1 MEAMMK
7 ARTGRMIAAFL
18 FVLIFLLGC
27 AVSESYKIGQ
37 DLSKEKRWDDAIIYF
52 KKALEENPDSQEY
65 KDALQSA
72 KQEAAKLHY
81 EKAKQALS
89 ASPDISLLSLQQIM
103 READLAAS
111 LDPTNKDI
119 KSFQDSLKDKI
130 AGIQQSIKPLYAQAE
145 LDMQKEDWTAAV
157 TNLRQINRIFPNYE
171 DTGSKLARAEQEAT
185 KALYQQGLTLG
196 KQEEWKMAA
205 EAFKAALDIN
215 PNYFDVAKLYQDA
228 KAKDNF
234 NYYSMEAEKASQAQ
248 KLARAIVL
256 YEKALEYQPDNSGI
270 AKKLES
276 LKAKAGKIYFDE
288 AVVLVNQNKFYQ
300 ALKRIDFIKTK
311 TPSLQDDPLFKE
323 FIDKFCRR
331 IMDRA
336 EKYVEKELWGNAL
349 VWYQKV
355 ELLNQN
361 YPELYEKMRDVREER
376 IKRRIKKSIAVFDFT
391 SPSNDKD
398 AGRIAADK
406 LVAYLYQK
414 ASLDLR
420 IIERENLQNILREM
434 QLGQSG
440 LVDVKSAQTV
450 GKMRGID
457 TFIMGNVLKYLST
470 RSDNSSMEQVK
481 VLVDEEDVRN
491 PEFSDWLIMHP
502 RPTEEDMKTAPPRT
516 IKKRNY
522 QFISYKKGVVK
533 VVALFDIS
541 YKLVDTATGENIFTN
556 TIPGR
561 LIKEDKYQDGVP
573 VATIPYDP
581 LEIQTESEILGELTD
596 QKISEMGQSV
606 LKHFQS
612 LELEYYNQGQQ
623 YQKNRRVDMAI
634 EKYVDAVY
642 DEKLKGIATPVSQNA
657 LNSIDQLIQGM

>member
-1 MEAMMK
+1 
-7 ARTGRMIAAFL
+7 
-18 FVLIFLLGC
+18 
-27 AVSESYKIGQ
+27 
-37 DLSKEKRWDDAIIYF
+37 
-52 KKALEENPDSQEY
+52 
-65 KDALQSA
+65 
-72 KQEAAKLHY
+72 
-81 EKAKQALS
+81 
-89 ASPDISLLSLQQIM
+89 
-103 READLAAS
+103 
-111 LDPTNKDI
+111 
-119 KSFQDSLKDKI
+119 
-130 AGIQQSIKPLYAQAE
+130 
-145 LDMQKEDWTAAV
+145 
-157 TNLRQINRIFPNYE
+157 
-171 DTGSKLARAEQEAT
+171 
-185 KALYQQGLTLG
+185 
-196 KQEEWKMAA
+196 MAA
-205 EAFKAALDIN
+205 EAFKAAMDIN
-215 PNYFDVAKLYQDA
+215 PNYFDVAKLYQEA
-228 KAKDNF
+228 KANDNF

-248 KLARAIVL
+248 KLTRAIVL

-355 ELLNQN
+355 ESLNQN

-573 VATIPYDP
+573 VANIPYDP
-581 LEIQTESEILGELTD
+581 LEIQTESEVLGELTD

-623 YQKNRRVDMAI
+623 YQKNRRFDMAI

-642 DEKLKGIATPVSQNA
+642 DEKLKGISTPVSQNA

>member
-1 MEAMMK
+1 
-7 ARTGRMIAAFL
+7 
-18 FVLIFLLGC
+18 
-27 AVSESYKIGQ
+27 
-37 DLSKEKRWDDAIIYF
+37 
-52 KKALEENPDSQEY
+52 
-65 KDALQSA
+65 
-72 KQEAAKLHY
+72 
-81 EKAKQALS
+81 
-89 ASPDISLLSLQQIM
+89 
-103 READLAAS
+103 
-111 LDPTNKDI
+111 
-119 KSFQDSLKDKI
+119 
-130 AGIQQSIKPLYAQAE
+130 
-145 LDMQKEDWTAAV
+145 
-157 TNLRQINRIFPNYE
+157 
-171 DTGSKLARAEQEAT
+171 
-185 KALYQQGLTLG
+185 
-196 KQEEWKMAA
+196 
-205 EAFKAALDIN
+205 
-215 PNYFDVAKLYQDA
+215 
-228 KAKDNF
+228 
-234 NYYSMEAEKASQAQ
+234 
-248 KLARAIVL
+248 
-256 YEKALEYQPDNSGI
+256 
-270 AKKLES
+270 
-276 LKAKAGKIYFDE
+276 
-288 AVVLVNQNKFYQ
+288 
-300 ALKRIDFIKTK
+300 
-311 TPSLQDDPLFKE
+311 
-323 FIDKFCRR
+323 
-331 IMDRA
+331 MDRA

-355 ELLNQN
+355 ESLNQN

-522 QFISYKKGVVK
+522 QFISYKKGAVK

-541 YKLVDTATGENIFTN
+541 YKLVDTATGENVFTN

-573 VATIPYDP
+573 VANIPYDP
-581 LEIQTESEILGELTD
+581 LEIQTESEVLGELTD

-612 LELEYYNQGQQ
+612 LEIEYYNQGQQ
-623 YQKNRRVDMAI
+623 HQKNRRFDMAI

-642 DEKLKGIATPVSQNA
+642 DEKLKGISTPVSQNA